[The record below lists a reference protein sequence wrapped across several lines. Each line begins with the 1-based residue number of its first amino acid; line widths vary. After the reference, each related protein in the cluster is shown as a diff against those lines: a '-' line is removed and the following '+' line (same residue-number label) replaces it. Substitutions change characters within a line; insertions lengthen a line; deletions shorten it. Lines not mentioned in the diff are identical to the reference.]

1 MYKKKD
7 HYHQKAK
14 QQGYRS
20 RSAFKLKQI
29 NNKFSII
36 KKGHAIVDVGAAPGG
51 WSQVAAELVGSE
63 GEVIGIDLEEIDPL
77 PSPNVTF
84 IKGDITD
91 EDIIEEIK
99 KHVEKIDCVISDI
112 APKTT
117 GIIDLDRSR
126 SAILSMQALEVACA
140 LLRDGGN
147 FLTKVFQSEESEE
160 LFRDMKQCFSYT
172 KRYRPPSTRKRS
184 TEIYLVGKGFNR

>member
-29 NNKFSII
+29 NNKFSVI
-36 KKGHAIVDVGAAPGG
+36 KKGQTVVDVGAAPGG
-51 WSQVAAELVGSE
+51 WSQVAAEIVG
-63 GEVIGIDLEEIDPL
+63 GDGRVIGIDIVDIDPL
-77 PSPNVTF
+77 PSANVTF

-91 EDIIEEIK
+91 DDIIEKVRAHTEQ
-99 KHVEKIDCVISDI
+99 VDSVISDI

-117 GIIDLDRSR
+117 GITDLDRSR
-126 SAILSMQALEVACA
+126 SAILSMQALEVAYS
-140 LLRDGGN
+140 LLREGGT

-160 LFRDMKQCFSYT
+160 LFRDMKQTFSYS
-172 KRYRPPSTRKRS
+172 KRFRPPSTRKRS
-184 TEIYLVGKGFNR
+184 AEIYFIGKGFNR